1 VTVDRTARHLVLVGL
16 MGSGKSSVARRVGE
30 RLGWRVVDLDAVV
43 EATAG
48 CSIPEVFSR
57 HGEQTFRDLETDALA
72 TALASPEPSVLATG
86 GGVVVRERNRDL
98 LRNAG
103 DACVI
108 WLHASPTALARR
120 VAGTSVTRPLLADD
134 PLEALTRLA
143 QQRTSLYA
151 EVAQHRIDTEN
162 VRLDDVVDAV
172 VALANRK
179 DES

>member
-1 VTVDRTARHLVLVGL
+1 MDRTARHLVLVGL

-48 CSIPEVFSR
+48 CSIPEMFSR

-86 GGVVVRERNRDL
+86 GGVVVRDHNRDL
-98 LRNAG
+98 LRNTV
-103 DACVI
+103 DARVI
-108 WLHASPTALARR
+108 WLDASPAALARR
-120 VAGTSVTRPLLADD
+120 VAGTPGTRPLLADD

-143 QQRTSLYA
+143 EQRTSLYA
-151 EVAQHRIDTEN
+151 QVAHHRIQTDS

-172 VALANRK
+172 VALTSRK